1 MLTFDTDFH
10 RATIYSLTSQDEWL
24 ELCER
29 LRTGHVEEVYFHYT
43 NYYQYNSDLL
53 SALASAPNLKSVLLK
68 GSTFHFSNSK
78 TIGCGLTSLFEG
90 LESCPKLE
98 HIQIRNFSSDELDIA
113 FQSLV
118 HLIEK
123 KSHFKKLTIWHQEI
137 NGTEFKLLCDLLAR
151 PGVQIELDLQ
161 FDIKLSTENKMLLKE
176 AMQANKSL
184 RVSHNLEFLLSDVV
198 DVPKTAEFT
207 RSLSWENNAL
217 PPCCVKTKNDIPPG
231 IALGNERDSYISMQ
245 ILNGFI
251 AVLGVAALAV
261 AFTALNA
268 ASMGI
273 PGLAVAAAGV
283 ASILT
288 GIGLFAANHF
298 KSSEVSQDISNEVQP
313 AF

>member
-1 MLTFDTDFH
+1 MLTFYDDFH
-10 RATIYSLTSQDEWL
+10 RATIYSQTSQEEWL
-24 ELCER
+24 ELCEK
-29 LRTGHVEEVYFHYT
+29 LRTDVIEEVYFHYT
-43 NYYQYNSDLL
+43 NYYQYGSDLL
-53 SALASAPNLKSVLLK
+53 SALASAPNLKSILLK

-98 HIQIRNFSSDELDIA
+98 HIQIRNFSSDELDTA

-123 KSHFKKLTIWHQEI
+123 NTHFKKLTIWHQEI
-137 NGTEFKLLCDLLAR
+137 NGPEFKLLCDLLAR

-161 FDIKLSTENKMLLKE
+161 FDIQLSTENKMLLKE

-184 RVSHNLEFLLSDVV
+184 RVSHNLECLRSDVV

-207 RSLSWENNAL
+207 RSLSRENNAP

-231 IALGNERDSYISMQ
+231 IGNERDSYISMQ

-251 AVLGVAALAV
+251 AVLGVAAVAV

-273 PGLAVAAAGV
+273 PGLVVATAGV

-298 KSSEVSQDISNEVQP
+298 KSSEVSQDSSNEVQP